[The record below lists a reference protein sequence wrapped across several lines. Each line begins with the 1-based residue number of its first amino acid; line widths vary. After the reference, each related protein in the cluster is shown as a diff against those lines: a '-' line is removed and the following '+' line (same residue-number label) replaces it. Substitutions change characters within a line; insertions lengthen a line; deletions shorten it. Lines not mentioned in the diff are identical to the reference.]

1 MFILRKVQG
10 YSMKREK
17 VHTVSASRWII
28 LATVFLLLVGVAG
41 CGKDSSTN
49 SLPLTNE
56 QVVEK
61 LQALLDETVA
71 EQPNVHSAV
80 LQVEMPGRNLTFKGA
95 AGLAIPDD
103 SIGMTI
109 NTRFRIASV
118 TKMITATCIM
128 LLEKEGWIALDS
140 SIVKYLSTSAIDF
153 DKLHVYNNHSYGRQ
167 ITVYQL
173 LTHTSGLPDHFFDG
187 PVNADGYTEFM
198 QYILDHPDKQWEPIE
213 MINWDIEYLHPF
225 FAPGK
230 GFHYSDANYVL
241 LGMIIEEV
249 SGTSLPQ
256 FYRERIFDP
265 LNMHDTYLQ
274 FHESD
279 LPGGILSH
287 PYLGDLDL
295 GPINTS
301 ADWGSGGLVSTA
313 GDLSKFIRSFA
324 SGEILSNP
332 STKNQMLDFI
342 NTGSGYSYGLG
353 IIKIPFPEGTVWG
366 HVGYYGSFMM
376 YWPSK
381 EITICGTFNQ
391 VNVKLET
398 VGRKILQ
405 IVR

>member
-1 MFILRKVQG
+1 M
-10 YSMKREK
+10 
-17 VHTVSASRWII
+17 
-28 LATVFLLLVGVAG
+28 LLGVVG
-41 CGKDSSTN
+41 CSKDSSTN
-49 SLPLTNE
+49 SPSLTNE
-56 QVVEK
+56 QVVQK
-61 LQALLDETVA
+61 LQVLLEETVA
-71 EQPNVHSAV
+71 GQPNVHSAA

-103 SIGMTI
+103 SLSMTI
-109 NTRFRIASV
+109 NSRFRIASV

-128 LLEKEGWIALDS
+128 LLKEEGSINLDS
-140 SIVKYLSTSAIDF
+140 SIVKYLSASGIDF
-153 DKLHVYNNHSYGRQ
+153 DKLHVYENQSYGRL

-173 LTHTSGLPDHFFDG
+173 LTHTSGLPDYFFDG
-187 PVNADGYTEFM
+187 PVNENGYTEFM

-213 MINWDIEYLHPF
+213 TINWNIEHLSPF

-230 GFHYSDANYVL
+230 GFHYSDANYAL

-249 SGTSLPQ
+249 SGISLPQ
-256 FYRERIFDP
+256 FYRSRIFDP

-287 PYLGDLDL
+287 PYIGDVDL

-313 GDLSKFIRSFA
+313 GDLTKFIRAFA
-324 SGEILSNP
+324 DDGIFINSI
-332 STKNQMLDFI
+332 TKDRMLDFV

-353 IIKIPFPEGTVWG
+353 VIKIPFPEGVVWG
-366 HVGYYGSFMM
+366 HVGFYGSFMM
-376 YWPSK
+376 YWPAK
-381 EITICGTFNQ
+381 NITICGTFNQ
-391 VNVKLET
+391 LNIEIET
-398 VGRKILQ
+398 TGRKILQ